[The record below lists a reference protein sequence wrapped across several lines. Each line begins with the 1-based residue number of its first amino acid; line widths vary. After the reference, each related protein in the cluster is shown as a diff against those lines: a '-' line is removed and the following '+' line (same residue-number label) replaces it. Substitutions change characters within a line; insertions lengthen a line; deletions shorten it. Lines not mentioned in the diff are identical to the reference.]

1 MLRNLTR
8 CLAFSLLVGSFVYG
22 QNQQSSTSST
32 EQKTQQAE
40 QKTQQKDEPLTVTPV
55 NPGAMPAANQGPPPP
70 SQPYQPKINVAEL
83 EKRPKISKEDRLKL
97 ISAIN
102 AEFARSRKTFPLGY
116 KDITLTPEGKLKPE
130 DTRLYQMALTYGTAA
145 KVGDRIQ
152 ITNIAIRD
160 KSIYLE
166 INGGPKK
173 KTHWYQHVS
182 VGVGGSGGE
191 VNPGSNGSQVPT
203 GAAITLEF
211 KDHVPDMTGPELEA
225 LLDPLFDFAVK
236 TAQEVYLE
244 SLPPK
249 VKDAIKKHEVL
260 VGMNHDMVVLA
271 RDHPAQKVREKDEKG
286 VEYEEWIYGRPPQ
299 DVTFVRFIG
308 DEVTQVKIMKVDGE
322 RILKTEKEV
331 DVRDGV
337 VSLASATASSAPG
350 ATPASQEP
358 ANKPTLKRPG
368 DDDSTNVNQPPSHP
382 VPRNRPDSTDPTTT
396 MPPMP
401 PNGQP
406 PTPQPPD

>member
-8 CLAFSLLVGSFVYG
+8 SLAFSVLVCSLVYG

-32 EQKTQQAE
+32 EQKN
-40 QKTQQKDEPLTVTPV
+40 QQKDEPLTVTPV
-55 NPGAMPAANQGPPPP
+55 NPGAMPTANQGPPPP

-83 EKRPKISKEDRLKL
+83 EKRPKISKETRLKL

-102 AEFARSRKTFPLGY
+102 AEFARSRKTLPLGD
-116 KDITLTPEGKLKPE
+116 KDISLTPEGRLKPE

-152 ITNIAIRD
+152 ITNIDIRD

-173 KTHWYQHVS
+173 KSHWYQHVS
-182 VGVGGSGGE
+182 VGVGGAGGE
-191 VNPGSNGSQVPT
+191 VNPGSNGTQVPT

-211 KDHVPDMTGPELEA
+211 KEHVPEMTGPELEA

-236 TAQEVYLE
+236 TAQEVYME

-249 VKDAIKKHEVL
+249 VKDAVKKHEVL

-271 RDHPAQKVREKDEKG
+271 KDHPGQKVREKDSKG

-299 DVTFVRFIG
+299 DVTFVRFVG

-331 DVRDGV
+331 DVKDGV
-337 VSLASATASSAPG
+337 VSLASATARSAPG
-350 ATPASQEP
+350 ATPESQEP
-358 ANKPTLKRPG
+358 VNKPTLKRSG

-382 VPRNRPDSTDPTTT
+382 VPRNSPDSTDPTTT
-396 MPPMP
+396 MPPVP

>member
-8 CLAFSLLVGSFVYG
+8 LLAFSLLVCCFVYG
-22 QNQQSSTSST
+22 QNQKSSTQSS
-32 EQKTQQAE
+32 
-40 QKTQQKDEPLTVTPV
+40 QQKDEPITVTPV

-83 EKRPKISKEDRLKL
+83 EKRPKISKETRLRL

-102 AEFARSRKTFPLGY
+102 AEFARSRKTLPLGF
-116 KDITLTPEGKLKPE
+116 KDINLTPEGKLKPE
-130 DTRLYQMALTYGTAA
+130 DSRLYQMALTYGTAA

-152 ITNIAIRD
+152 ITNIAVRD

-173 KTHWYQHVS
+173 KSHWYQHVS
-182 VGVGGSGGE
+182 VGVGGAGGA
-191 VNPGSNGSQVPT
+191 VSPDSNTSQVPT

-211 KDHVPDMTGPELEA
+211 KDHVPEMTGPELEA
-225 LLDPLFDFAVK
+225 LLDPLFDFTVK
-236 TAQEVYLE
+236 TSQEVYLE

-271 RDHPAQKVREKDEKG
+271 KDHPPQKVREKDERG
-286 VEYEEWIYGRPPQ
+286 VEYEEWIYGQPPQ
-299 DVTFVRFIG
+299 DVTFVRFVG

-331 DVRDGV
+331 DVKDGV
-337 VSLASATASSAPG
+337 ASLASATAKSAPG
-350 ATPASQEP
+350 ATPESQEP

-368 DDDSTNVNQPPSHP
+368 DTDDSGVNQPPSRP
-382 VPRNRPDSTDPTTT
+382 VPQTRRDPNDPTT

-406 PTPQPPD
+406 PTQQPPN